1 MNIETDNIHHFD
13 ESFRFIVAMARASIR
28 YGGYSF
34 ETDARLSR
42 VIRALGLKGEINAN
56 PNSVEIAIWLDD
68 EHRQNIY
75 MAKTR
80 DIDYHLAK
88 LAQLEALSDQIVGG
102 KVSPA
107 EGLDRL
113 KEIERAPAAYGNPSN
128 ALAFVLCGA
137 GFAVIIG
144 LSWLNVVLSGI
155 FGLVS
160 FGITLF
166 AARSFRVAIIRELL
180 AAAIVA
186 VLASFLAVLQP
197 GIIPVAVTVC
207 AVVWFI
213 PGFSLTI
220 APREII
226 FHNTLSG
233 IIYLTNALAI
243 FVKLFAGGLIG
254 IALAQYLLPVPVPE
268 SLAGVNP
275 AWAWVF
281 VPVMVIGLAILFN
294 VVPRE
299 LGFVVVA
306 GLLVWAGVQV
316 GNPFGY
322 WQGTF
327 FGAVILTV
335 FAGFS
340 AARFRIP
347 SGTIFLPVIMILVPG
362 YAFLRALYI
371 ADAEGLAEGLI
382 AGFQVV
388 VIIGAIISGIFV
400 GDAIGSFNVVERIK
414 PSMWWKE

>member
-1 MNIETDNIHHFD
+1 MKTQDDRIHHFD

-28 YGGYSF
+28 YGGYTF
-34 ETDARLSR
+34 ETDMRLSR
-42 VIRALGLKGEINAN
+42 VISALGLKGEINAT
-56 PNSVEIAIWLDD
+56 PNYIQIAVWLGEED
-68 EHRQNIY
+68 RQNMY
-75 MAKTR
+75 MAITR
-80 DIDYHLAK
+80 DTAYNLAK
-88 LAQLEALSDQIVGG
+88 LAQLETLGDQIISG

-107 EGLDRL
+107 EGLDHL
-113 KEIERAPAAYGNPSN
+113 KEIERSPAIFGNPIN

-144 LSWLNVVLSGI
+144 LPWLNVVLGGI

-160 FGITLF
+160 FGITRF
-166 AARSFRVAIIRELL
+166 AARSFRVAIIMELL

-186 VLASFLAVLQP
+186 FVASILAVFQP
-197 GIIPVAVTVC
+197 GIIPAAVTVC
-207 AVVWFI
+207 AIVWFI

-233 IIYLTNALAI
+233 IIYLTNALVV

-254 IALAQYLLPVPVPE
+254 LALARYFIPVPVPE

-275 AWAWVF
+275 VWAWVF
-281 VPVMVIGLAILFN
+281 VPMLVIGLAILFN

-299 LGFVVVA
+299 LKFVVVA
-306 GLLVWAGVQV
+306 ALLVWAGVQV

-347 SGTIFLPVIMILVPG
+347 SATILLPVIMILVPG
-362 YAFLRALYI
+362 YAFLRALYL
-371 ADAEGLAEGLI
+371 AEAIGLAEGLY
-382 AGFQVV
+382 AGFQVII
-388 VIIGAIISGIFV
+388 IIGAIIAGVFV
-400 GDAIGSFNVVERIK
+400 GDAIGSFNVVERIDVVK
-414 PSMWWKE
+414 KIKR